1 MFVLELLPSRNV
13 LSFNTRFN
21 VKMKRLIEIKLYMDG
36 SLKHLKKTWI
46 PMQKNSRWTSTED
59 IRHNGKMKL

>member
-1 MFVLELLPSRNV
+1 
-13 LSFNTRFN
+13 
-21 VKMKRLIEIKLYMDG
+21 MKSLIEIKLYMDG